1 MALHCAKEIFR
12 SMKTATILAIML
24 CATATAYA
32 DFSYTVAQKT
42 QGSPAAAGPSS
53 TRVLYKGQKMMMDRG
68 AEATVVDFDAQT
80 ITTLNK
86 TQKTWSVRKFSELG
100 QGLKQVDTDAKIID
114 AKMDV
119 KETGQTKMINGFN
132 ASEMVMTMEADS
144 PQMSQA
150 GMKMQMEIDIWRSL
164 DVPGAQEM
172 KAFYRRNGP
181 NFPWAAMGS
190 SGAQGMQKA
199 MADMQRKMA
208 DAGGVTLLQTIRTK
222 SAGPGADAQAAQM
235 QKARAQMEAMIQQGG
250 PGADAARQALARMPA
265 AGAGGS
271 LFEVTMESSDFS
283 TAGIPDSAFAIP
295 AGFQKV
301 DRK

>member
-1 MALHCAKEIFR
+1 
-12 SMKTATILAIML
+12 MKTATILIIML

-32 DFSYTVAQKT
+32 DFSYTMAQKN
-42 QGSPAAAGPSS
+42 QGSPTPGPTS
-53 TRVLYKGQKMMMDRG
+53 TRFLFKGQKMMTDRSSG
-68 AEATVVDFDAQT
+68 ATIVDFDAQT
-80 ITTLNK
+80 VTTLNK
-86 TQKTWSVRKFSELG
+86 TQKTYSVMKFSEIG
-100 QGLKQVDTDAKIID
+100 QGLKQTDIETKI
-114 AKMDV
+114 DV
-119 KETGQTKMINGFN
+119 KETGETKTINGFK
-132 ASEMVMTMEADS
+132 ASEMVMTMEVDS
-144 PQMSQA
+144 PQMAQA

-172 KAFYRRNGP
+172 KAFYRRNGA

-190 SGAQGMQKA
+190 SGAHGMQKA

-208 DAGGVTLLQTIRTK
+208 DAGGVTLLQTVRTK
-222 SAGPGADAQAAQM
+222 SAGAGGGAQADQM

-265 AGAGGS
+265 AGAGGGS
-271 LFEVTMESSDFS
+271 LFEVTMESSGFS

>member
-181 NFPWAAMGS
+181 NFPWAPEL
-190 SGAQGMQKA
+190 QKA

-208 DAGGVTLLQTIRTK
+208 DAGGVTLLQTVRTK
-222 SAGPGADAQAAQM
+222 SAGAGGGAQADKM
-235 QKARAQMEAMIQQGG
+235 QKARAQMEALIQQGG
-250 PGADAARQALARMPA
+250 PAADAARKALASMPA
-265 AGAGGS
+265 AGGGS
-271 LFEVTMESSDFS
+271 LFEVTTESSDFS
-283 TAGIPDSAFAIP
+283 TATIPDSAFAIP